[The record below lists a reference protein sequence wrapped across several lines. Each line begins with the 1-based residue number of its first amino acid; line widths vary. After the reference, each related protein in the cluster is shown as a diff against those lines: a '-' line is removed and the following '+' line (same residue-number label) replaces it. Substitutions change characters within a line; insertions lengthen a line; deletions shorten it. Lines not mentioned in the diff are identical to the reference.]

1 HADRRGYGA
10 HGAKRTAPSEER
22 QPEFLTIGN
31 TEELADVRAGLAG
44 AVHSQSHAS
53 DAELRVHWQ
62 VGHVGQSLDRYL
74 LAKIAWREPES
85 VERGAVDHEHGARR
99 PVRVHIAFE
108 TAADASDHFGDGRGQ
123 SVLLGSHVERND
135 TAADRFLPTIQQST
149 QFPAASKPAFR

>member
-1 HADRRGYGA
+1 ADRGGNGA
-10 HGAKRTAPSEER
+10 HGAERTAPSEER
-22 QPEFLTIGN
+22 QPEFFTIGN
-31 TEELADVRAGLAG
+31 TEQLADVRAGLAR

-85 VERGAVDHEHGARR
+85 VERGAVDHEHSARR

-108 TAADASDHFGDGRGQ
+108 TATDASDHLGNGRGQ
-123 SVLLGSHVERND
+123 PVLLGSHVEGND
-135 TAADRFLPTIQQST
+135 TAAHSFFRTI
-149 QFPAASKPAFR
+149 